1 MMIPQLDERLDELRQ
16 KYKDSGDSEYLYRYL
31 EAQHIREVAVNEQIR
46 REQDSRR
53 SPRGS
58 ED

>member
-1 MMIPQLDERLDELRQ
+1 MIPQLDVRLDELRK
-16 KYKDSGDSEYLYRYL
+16 KYRDSGDSEYLYRYL

-46 REQDSRR
+46 REQSAQRSTRR
-53 SPRGS
+53 S